1 MQTFINQLGNS
12 LLRLDGRLSDKH
24 IYIVYQVEGFYA
36 NKKKSRTKKSLLEW
50 SQKAIQK
57 ATG

>member
-1 MQTFINQLGNS
+1 MRTFINQLGNS
-12 LLRLDGRLSDKH
+12 LLKLDSMLSDTH